1 MYGLSPY
8 SQSPYAAIG
17 TVYAASVSETII
29 TETDSEVVV
38 ATFITVI
45 TEVISAMADIPFYTG
60 LASITENLTS
70 NDVNAA
76 AGNFVGS
83 VSESINSSDI
93 PTVIANF
100 ISAISESNTLNDAV
114 IGGWNVAI
122 TENTGLADS
131 STGFGTFV
139 FAVVENISSFTDVSI
154 QAASYPVSILE
165 AISSISDSPLGLPTY
180 IVSVTEGST
189 IANTQIGG
197 WNVSVVENSTIV
209 DNKTVV
215 AAFVSTVSENIN
227 SNDLPSVIASF
238 VSSIKEGTTII
249 DTPLG
254 GGWFI
259 INDNQTI
266 TWVSLNDSQTP
277 NWVQINNSQ

>member
-8 SQSPYAAIG
+8 SKSPYAAIG

-29 TETDSEVVV
+29 AETDSEVVV
-38 ATFITVI
+38 ATFITAI
-45 TEVISAMADIPFYTG
+45 TEAISAMADLPAYTG

-70 NDVNAA
+70 NDVNAS

-83 VSESINSSDI
+83 ISESINSSDI

-154 QAASYPVSILE
+154 QASSYPVSILE
-165 AISSISDSPLGLPTY
+165 AISSLTDSSLGLPTY
-180 IVSVTEGST
+180 AVSVNEGST

-215 AAFVSTVSENIN
+215 AAFISSIAENVN
-227 SNDLPSVIASF
+227 SADLPSVIASF
-238 VSSIKEGTTII
+238 VSSIKEGTTIN
-249 DTPLG
+249 DAPLG
-254 GGWFI
+254 GGWFV

-266 TWVSLNDSQTP
+266 TWIP
-277 NWVQINNSQ
+277 INNSQ

>member
-1 MYGLSPY
+1 MYGLNPY

-29 TETDSEVVV
+29 AETDSEVVV
-38 ATFITVI
+38 ATFITAI
-45 TEVISAMADIPFYTG
+45 TETISAMADLPAYTA
-60 LASITENLTS
+60 LAAITENLTS
-70 NDVNAA
+70 NDINAA
-76 AGNFVGS
+76 TGNFVGS
-83 VSESINSSDI
+83 VLESITSADI

-100 ISAISESNTLNDAV
+100 ISAISESNTLNDIV
-114 IGGWNVAI
+114 ISGWNVAI
-122 TENTGLADS
+122 TENIGLSDS

-154 QAASYPVSILE
+154 QAASYPVSIIE
-165 AISSISDSPLGLPTY
+165 AISSISDSSLGLPTY
-180 IVSVTEGST
+180 AVSVNEGST

-215 AAFVSTVSENIN
+215 AAFVSSVSENIN
-227 SNDLPSVIASF
+227 NVDLPSVIASF
-238 VSSIKEGTTII
+238 TSSINERVTVI
-249 DTPLG
+249 DSPLG

-259 INDNQTI
+259 IDDSQTI
-266 TWVSLNDSQTP
+266 TWVTID
-277 NWVQINNSQ
+277 NSQ